1 MINEKTKLR
10 LSIGFIGAILVIT
23 VLFVP
28 ISTIFMAFLIGL
40 LIVPPVLMM
49 VSIFIEG
56 ILIAGDRL
64 NRLPHSEKDAVVI
77 LTSS

>member
-1 MINEKTKLR
+1 MINEKTKLG
-10 LSIGFIGAILVIT
+10 LSIGFIGTTLVIN

-64 NRLPHSEKDAVVI
+64 NRLPHPEKDAVI
-77 LTSS
+77 ISASN